1 MWQKTS
7 LYFLFILSLSISCS
21 STHTDENENTS
32 DTTFYG
38 DNMDEAK
45 SSSTVSA
52 NIIDNKILFIRS
64 FYSEY
69 IYETCTEDGS
79 IPNME
84 NVGKIEE
91 KYCSKELLT
100 KINGLDYDPFL
111 KAQDCDVE
119 WLNNLDIKADTKD
132 ENWFTVSYSYTD
144 YLNNKQNIS
153 IRLKIVPTDNH
164 YQIID
169 IE

>member
-1 MWQKTS
+1 
-7 LYFLFILSLSISCS
+7 
-21 STHTDENENTS
+21 
-32 DTTFYG
+32 
-38 DNMDEAK
+38 
-45 SSSTVSA
+45 
-52 NIIDNKILFIRS
+52 
-64 FYSEY
+64 
-69 IYETCTEDGS
+69 
-79 IPNME
+79 ME
-84 NVGKIEE
+84 NIGKIEE

-100 KINGLDYDPFL
+100 KLNGLDYDPFL